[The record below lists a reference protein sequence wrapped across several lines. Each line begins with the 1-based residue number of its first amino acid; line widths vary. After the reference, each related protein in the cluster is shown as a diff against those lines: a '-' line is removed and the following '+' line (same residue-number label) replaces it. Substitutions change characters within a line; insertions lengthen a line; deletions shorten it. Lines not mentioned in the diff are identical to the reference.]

1 MAVQVNGEE
10 LMSRYSEWFDR
21 GGPQVEFAASP
32 ASVDLHTG
40 PRRPIL
46 PIQGRSRTEIEK
58 VANRLYR
65 GSKPATSNVVVF
77 TALEPASGCS
87 WVCAHSGDLLAA
99 STDASVCLVDANL
112 RTPTLHEQMGVP
124 NQSGLA
130 DLITDPTRKIS
141 SVVSKL
147 PGSELWLLTAGSASS
162 EETECLLQSDRM
174 RDRIAEL
181 RSSFEF
187 VLIDAPAVSLC
198 NDALALGQSADGMLL
213 VLRAGSTRRDSAY
226 RLTGELCA
234 SGVKLIGAI
243 LNDYASPIPEAIE
256 KWL

>member
-1 MAVQVNGEE
+1 
-10 LMSRYSEWFDR
+10 MSKYSEWFDR
-21 GGPQVEFAASP
+21 VAQENGSP
-32 ASVDLHTG
+32 GRAPALEVHTR
-40 PRRPIL
+40 PRRPLL

-65 GSKPATSNVVVF
+65 ASKPGGSNVVVF
-77 TALEPASGCS
+77 TGLQPGSGCS

-99 STDASVCLVDANL
+99 STEASVCLVDANL
-112 RTPTLHEQMGVP
+112 RSPALHAQMGVP
-124 NQSGLA
+124 NHRGFV
-130 DLITDPTRKIS
+130 DLISDPTLKIS
-141 SVVSKL
+141 NVVSKL
-147 PGSELWLLTAGSASS
+147 PGSELWLLTAGSASA
-162 EETECLLQSDRM
+162 EEVDYLVQSDRM

-198 NDALALGQSADGMLL
+198 NDPLVLGQAADGMLL
-213 VLRAGSTRRDSAY
+213 VLRAGSIRRDSAS
-226 RLTGELCA
+226 RLTGELAA
-234 SGVKLIGAI
+234 SGVKLFGAI

>member
-1 MAVQVNGEE
+1 MPALVRGD
-10 LMSRYSEWFDR
+10 LMSKYSEWFDR
-21 GGPQVEFAASP
+21 AGRENGLPGRPAA
-32 ASVDLHTG
+32 VHVHTG

-65 GSKPATSNVVVF
+65 ASNPAASNVVVF

-112 RTPTLHEQMGVP
+112 RSPALHAHLGVP
-124 NQSGLA
+124 NNNGLA
-130 DLITDPTRKIS
+130 DLISDPTLKVS
-141 SVVSKL
+141 NVVSKL
-147 PGSELWLLTAGSASS
+147 PGSDLWLLTAGSVSA
-162 EETECLLQSDRM
+162 EEAECLVQSDRM

-213 VLRAGSTRRDSAY
+213 VLRAGSTRRDSAS
-226 RLTGELCA
+226 RLTGELAA
-234 SGVKLIGAI
+234 SGVKLFGAI